1 MSECKSTSRNSQ
13 QIPLTNIADSQT
25 QDNIPQPIEGIGE
38 IVLVA
43 SGKGGVGKSTVTVNL
58 AVSLRNQ
65 GLRVGV
71 LDADL
76 YGPSIA
82 RMFGASEGL
91 KTDDRGIAQPTE
103 CHGVFVLS
111 VASVMPPEAALVWKG
126 PLVTQTLT
134 QMFREVQWPEV
145 DVLLVDLPPGT
156 GDIQLTILEQFPIC
170 GALVVTTP
178 QRLAVTD
185 ARRAV
190 SMFHE
195 LDIPVFGLI
204 ENMDG
209 YLCPCCGEHQQLF
222 PSGAAKQLAS
232 DRSVAYLGGIAI
244 DPDAQALADSGQ
256 PMVTAQAGGVTA
268 SRFNELAD
276 QLTSAVLKEQK
287 YRAFQAR
294 ESDHSNDT
302 SHTDFWE
309 PLLDE

>member
-1 MSECKSTSRNSQ
+1 MSDCNSTSCSSP

-25 QDNIPQPIEGIGE
+25 QEYIPQPVVGVGE

-58 AVSLRNQ
+58 AASLHSQ

-82 RMFGASEGL
+82 RMFGAGEGL
-91 KTDDRGIAQPTE
+91 QTDSRGIAQPTE

-134 QMFREVQWPEV
+134 QMFREVLWPDI

-156 GDIQLTILEQFPIC
+156 GDIQLTILEQFPIS

-185 ARRAV
+185 ARRAI

-209 YLCPCCGEHQQLF
+209 YLCPCCGERQQLF
-222 PSGAAKQLAS
+222 PTGAAKQLAS
-232 DRSVAYLGGIAI
+232 DRSVTYLGGIAI
-244 DPDAQALADSGQ
+244 DPTAQAFADSGQ
-256 PMVTAQAGGVTA
+256 PIVMAQADGTTA
-268 SRFNELAD
+268 LRFHELAE
-276 QLTSAVLKEQK
+276 QVSSALLKEQK

-294 ESDHSNDT
+294 ESGHSND
-302 SHTDFWE
+302 SRHTDFWE